1 MCAQWLA
8 VAALTCRQWILR
20 NLADGFCRFLLLTAV
35 KTLEILFVL
44 LPETVLATSFDF
56 NALKIERRKVDAVS
70 LADFFKGNSRLL
82 FAVEVFQSFGSEM
95 QKVSVF

>member
-8 VAALTCRQWILR
+8 VAALACFEKPCRWLLPFPAFDCRQDAR
-20 NLADGFCRFLLLTAV
+20 NLFA
-35 KTLEILFVL
+35 L
-44 LPETVLATSFDF
+44 LPGTVLATSFDF